1 MKKQLLTKKSLYLTS
16 ILGNILLDVVVAVP
30 TYKLFWSPYWIFSLP
45 MPIMV
50 SLAYNLACMTPERIK
65 IAGRE
70 ALKLRFAGYI
80 IVNTIFTYAL
90 VALFTIAMIKI
101 TGKSR

>member
-1 MKKQLLTKKSLYLTS
+1 
-16 ILGNILLDVVVAVP
+16 
-30 TYKLFWSPYWIFSLP
+30 
-45 MPIMV
+45 
-50 SLAYNLACMTPERIK
+50 MTPERKK

-70 ALKLRFAGYI
+70 MFKLRFAGFI
-80 IVNTIFTYAL
+80 IVNAILTYAL

>member
-1 MKKQLLTKKSLYLTS
+1 MKKKMTKKSLYLTS
-16 ILGNILLDVVVAVP
+16 ILGNILLDIIVAFP

-50 SLAYNLACMTPERIK
+50 SLAFNLAYMTPERKK

-70 ALKLRFAGYI
+70 MFKLRFAGFI
-80 IVNTIFTYAL
+80 IVNTILTYAL

>member
-1 MKKQLLTKKSLYLTS
+1 MTKKSLYITS
-16 ILGNILLDVVVAVP
+16 ILGNMLLDVIVSIP

-45 MPIMV
+45 LPIIV
-50 SLAYNLACMTPERIK
+50 SIAFNLACITPERKK

-70 ALKLRFAGYI
+70 AFKLRFAGYI

-90 VALFTIAMIKI
+90 VALITVAMIKI